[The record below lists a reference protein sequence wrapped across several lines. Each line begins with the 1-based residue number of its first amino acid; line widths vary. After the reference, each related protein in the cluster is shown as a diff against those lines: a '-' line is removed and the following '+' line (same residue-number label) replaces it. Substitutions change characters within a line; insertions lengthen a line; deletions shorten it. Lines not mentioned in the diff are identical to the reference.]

1 MASGAKVRAR
11 ALPFRRRRRADGA
24 AAFPRGLISLAAHS
38 ASRNRLT
45 PSTISP
51 PPTLRLKTAR
61 HHLGVA
67 QVTLRR
73 LQEVNAGWSFREL
86 TDGEDVVE
94 PLAIRGYTIL
104 KTDRRELTFDE
115 PGVYVVDDSRG

>member
-1 MASGAKVRAR
+1 M
-11 ALPFRRRRRADGA
+11 
-24 AAFPRGLISLAAHS
+24 
-38 ASRNRLT
+38 
-45 PSTISP
+45 
-51 PPTLRLKTAR
+51 
-61 HHLGVA
+61 
-67 QVTLRR
+67 TLRR

-115 PGVYVVDDSRG
+115 PGVYVVDDSWLNGCSLL